1 MPPITDLI
9 ADSGK
14 INDIE
19 NIEILRAKLYSAKKM
34 LELFIK
40 PHRFLSEKECAHI
53 LSSAKKEYLGINII
67 CHYDYSTLSL
77 DEDALRIYFPHLI
90 ARISENF
97 SIAHCILSNA
107 VVRLSDNHIEIIVK
121 NDCLDLLTSGGC
133 ANILKSVL
141 LEETGRSYEIS
152 FRIADGPI
160 PDLPKPEDVI
170 AMPTFSQ
177 PELSSAPEPLIPPPE
192 IELPPPPKAEYSAI
206 LKGRKIFDQE
216 PVAISTITDVRS
228 DVVIR
233 GDVLFVEPKETKSGR
248 VILSFAVTDY
258 TSSIKIKCF
267 EGARLDAE
275 DDKKEKAAKRL
286 DKILGGLKKG
296 VYVAVSGRVE
306 FDQFDKELV
315 LMASSINLLE
325 KEVVTDNAE
334 VKRVELHLHTKMSA
348 MDGVSGVKD
357 LVNRAADWGHSAIAI
372 TDHGVAQ
379 AFPDAFDVARKRGI
393 KVLYGVEG
401 YLCSNELNISYN
413 VKNEYNLDSSFVV
426 FDLETTGFSP
436 IDDSIIEIGAVKV
449 EKGEITARYSTFVNP
464 HRPIPANITEIT
476 SITDDMVKDAPD
488 ISVAAKKFE
497 EFAKGCVLVAHNANF
512 DVGFMRVVYEN
523 LGIPFDYCYLD
534 TLELCRALF
543 TDQRR
548 HGLAAMVKYLGITLD
563 NHHRAVDDAEATAE
577 ILKRCF
583 TLLKERGLTDI
594 ELLNTELCGDSK
606 KAKYHHFIMIAQNQT
621 GLRNMYHIISE
632 SHLKHFYKK
641 PLIPKSLIE
650 TYREGIILGSAC
662 EAGEVYKAVLNGKKQ
677 KEIDKLASF
686 YDYLEIQP
694 DGNNEFMVRSG
705 RVSGVKELHK
715 INKTI
720 IETADRL
727 GKPVVATGDVHFMN
741 PSDEAFRRI
750 LMDSLGFEDADKQ
763 APLYFRTTE
772 QMLEE
777 FSYLGDKLAYKV
789 VVENTNKIADM
800 VENIMLLPDE
810 PHTPEMDG
818 AEEDIV
824 NISTKRAIEIYG
836 DPLPEQ
842 VKSRMDRE
850 LGSIIKHG
858 FSVLYIIAQ
867 KLVWKSLSDGYL
879 VGSRGSVGSSFI
891 AFLLGIT
898 EVNALQP
905 HYVCPNC
912 KHSEFITDGSAPS
925 GCDMADKNCPEC
937 GTLMDKNGHDIPF
950 ETFLG
955 FDGDKEP
962 DIDLNFSG
970 DYQPVAHKYT
980 EVLFGE
986 GFVFRAGTIG
996 TVAEKTAFG
1005 FVKKYFEKR
1014 GMTPAMAEIDR
1025 LVQGCTGV
1033 KRTTGQH
1040 PGGIMVVP
1048 RKEDIHWYCP
1058 VQHPADD
1065 NDTDIITTHFDY
1077 HSISGRLLKLD
1088 ILGHDDPTVIRM
1100 LEDFTNTKATDIK
1113 IGEEKTMSLFTSTEA
1128 LGVTPEQ
1135 IGSTVGSYGVPE
1147 FGTKFVRKMLV
1158 DTKPTT
1164 FAELVRI
1171 SGLSHGTDVWTN
1183 NAEELVK
1190 AGTATLKEVICTRDD
1205 IMTYLIYAGLPKKDS
1220 FKIMECVRKGKG
1232 LTPEQEQ
1239 LMVDNNVPSWYID
1252 SCKKIKYMFP
1262 KAHAV
1267 AYVMMA
1273 FRIAYY
1279 KVYYPVEYYCTYFT
1293 VRADEFDAGMMIG
1306 RENVERNLKEL
1317 YEIEKPSQKEK
1328 NLITIL
1334 EICREMYARGIEFL
1348 NIDLYKSDAKKF
1360 LPENGKIIPP
1370 FSALPG
1376 LGGAAAAG
1384 IMDARNDGDFFS
1396 IKEFQDRTHVSKS
1409 VIQLM
1414 KDYHI
1419 LDGLPE
1425 TDQVSFF

>member
-1 MPPITDLI
+1 MPPITELI

-14 INDIE
+14 INGIE
-19 NIEILRAKLYSAKKM
+19 NIEISRACLYSAKKK

-40 PHRFLSEKECAHI
+40 PHRFLSGKETAHI
-53 LSSAKKEYLGINII
+53 LTSSKKEYPGINVV
-67 CHYDYSTLSL
+67 CHYDYSHLILDADSL
-77 DEDALRIYFPHLI
+77 NIYFSHLT
-90 ARISENF
+90 ARLSEKF
-97 SIAHCILSNA
+97 AIAHCILAGADKHISEN
-107 VVRLSDNHIEIIVK
+107 RIEIITK
-121 NDCLDLLTSGGC
+121 NDCADILNSGKCGE
-133 ANILKSVL
+133 ILKTVL
-141 LEETGRSYEIS
+141 FEETGKNYDVIIRTQ
-152 FRIADGPI
+152 DGPM
-160 PDLPKPEDVI
+160 PELPRVEDVI
-170 AMPTFSQ
+170 PMPV
-177 PELSSAPEPLIPPPE
+177 LKEPATDISEAILPPPE
-192 IELPPPPKAEYSAI
+192 IELPPPPEAEYKSI
-206 LKGRKIFDQE
+206 LKGRKIFDAD
-216 PVAISTITDVRS
+216 PVQIINITQAAS

-233 GDVLFVEPKETKSGR
+233 GDILFVETKETKNGR
-248 VILSFAVTDY
+248 TILSFAVTDY
-258 TSSIKIKCF
+258 TSSIKVKSF
-267 EGARLDAE
+267 EGAKSDAE
-275 DDKKEKAAKRL
+275 EDKKEKAAKKL
-286 DKILGGLKKG
+286 EKILSGLKKG
-296 VYVAVSGRVE
+296 AYVAVSGRVSFDE
-306 FDQFDKELV
+306 FDNELV

-325 KEVVTDNAE
+325 KEVVTDDAE
-334 VKRVELHLHTKMSA
+334 IKRVELHLHTKMSS
-348 MDGVSGVKD
+348 MDGVSTAKD
-357 LVNRAADWGHSAIAI
+357 LVNRAADWGHSAVAI

-379 AFPDAFDVARKRGI
+379 AFPEAFDTARKRGI

-401 YLCSNELNISYN
+401 YLCSEELNITYN
-413 VKNEYNLDSSFVV
+413 VKNDYTLDSSYVV

-436 IDDSIIEIGAVKV
+436 INDAIIEVGAVKI
-449 EKGEITARYSTFVNP
+449 ENGEITGRFSSFVNP
-464 HRPIPANITEIT
+464 GRHIPDNITEIT
-476 SITDDMVKDAPD
+476 HITDEMVKDAPD
-488 ISVAAKKFE
+488 ISVVAKQFE
-497 EFAKGCVLVAHNANF
+497 EFSKNCVLVAHNANF
-512 DVGFMRVVYEN
+512 DVGFMRIVYEN
-523 LGIPFDYCYLD
+523 LEMPFDYCYLD

-548 HGLAAMVKYLGITLD
+548 HGLAAMVKYLNITLD

-583 TLLKERGLTDI
+583 TILKDRGLNDI
-594 ELLNTELCGDSK
+594 ELLNTDLCEDGR
-606 KAKYHHFIMIAQNQT
+606 KAKYYHFVMIAQNMT

-632 SHLKHFYKK
+632 AHLKHFYKK
-641 PLIPKSLIE
+641 PLVPRSLIN
-650 TYREGIILGSAC
+650 TYREGILLGSAC
-662 EAGEVYKAVLNGKKQ
+662 EAGEVYRAVLNGKKQ
-677 KEIDKLASF
+677 KEIDKIASF

-694 DGNNEFMVRSG
+694 DGNNEFMIRSG
-705 RVSGVKELHK
+705 RVSGKGALHK

-720 IETADRL
+720 IETAERL
-727 GKPVVATGDVHFMN
+727 GKPVVATGDVHFLN

-777 FSYLGDKLAYKV
+777 FSYLGKKDAYKV
-789 VVENTNKIADM
+789 VVENTNKIANM
-800 VENIMLLPDE
+800 VENIQLLPDE
-810 PHTPEMDG
+810 PHTPKMDG
-818 AEEDIV
+818 AETDIV
-824 NISTKRAIEIYG
+824 EISTKRAKEIYG
-836 DPLPEQ
+836 DNLPEQ
-842 VKSRMDRE
+842 VQSRMDRE

-925 GCDMADKNCPEC
+925 GVDMEDKNCPVC
-937 GTLMDKNGHDIPF
+937 GTRYNKNGHDIPF

-986 GFVFRAGTIG
+986 GFVFRAGTIS

-1014 GMTPAMAEIDR
+1014 GMNPAAAEIER
-1025 LVQGCTGV
+1025 LKEGCTGV

-1048 RKEDIHWYCP
+1048 RDEDIHWYCP

-1100 LEDFTNTKATDIK
+1100 LEDFTNTKATDIE
-1113 IGEEKTMSLFTSTEA
+1113 IGEPETMSLFTSTKA

-1147 FGTKFVRKMLV
+1147 FGTRFVRKMLV

-1205 IMTYLIYAGLPKKDS
+1205 IMTYLIYAGLPKKES
-1220 FKIMECVRKGKG
+1220 FTIMERVRKGKG
-1232 LTPEQEQ
+1232 ITPEQEQ
-1239 LMVDNNVPSWYID
+1239 LMVDNGVPEWYIN

-1279 KVYYPVEYYCTYFT
+1279 KVHYPVEYYATYFT
-1293 VRADEFDAGMMIG
+1293 VRADEFDAGLMIG
-1306 RENVERNLKEL
+1306 KENVEKNLKEL
-1317 YEIEKPSQKEK
+1317 NEIEKPSQKEK

-1334 EICREMYARGIEFL
+1334 EICREMYARGIEFTGL
-1348 NIDLYKSDAKKF
+1348 DLYKSDAKKF
-1360 LPENGKIIPP
+1360 LPSGGKIIPP

-1376 LGGAAAAG
+1376 LGGAAANG
-1384 IMDARNDGDFFS
+1384 IIEARNQGDFFS
-1396 IKEFQDRTHVSKS
+1396 IKEFQDRAHVSKS

-1414 KDYHI
+1414 KDYHC

>member
-9 ADSGK
+9 ADNGK
-14 INDIE
+14 ISDIE
-19 NIEILRAKLYSAKKM
+19 NIEVVRACLYSAGKK

-40 PHRFLSEKECAHI
+40 PPHFLSEKEKAVIC
-53 LSSAKKEYLGINII
+53 SSLKKEYPGIAVL
-67 CHYDYSTLSL
+67 CHYDYSQLELGDRELET
-77 DEDALRIYFPHLI
+77 YFPHLV
-90 ARISENF
+90 ARLAEKY
-97 SIAHCILSNA
+97 SIAHCL
-107 VVRLSDNHIEIIVK
+107 LSDADKHIKGNTIEIIAK
-121 NDCLDLLTSGGC
+121 NQGIDILNSGGC
-133 ANILKSVL
+133 TAILKSVL
-141 LEETGRSYEIS
+141 FEETRKNYEIVL
-152 FRIADGPI
+152 RTADGPM
-160 PDLPKPEDVI
+160 PELPNPEDFVS
-170 AMPTFSQ
+170 MPAPVQ
-177 PELSSAPEPLIPPPE
+177 EVASSSEAIIPPPE

-206 LKGRKIFDQE
+206 LKGRKIFDAE
-216 PVAISTITDVRS
+216 PVQIISITGAAN

-233 GDVLFVEPKETKSGR
+233 GDVLFVETKETKSGR
-248 VILSFAVTDY
+248 IILSFAVTDY
-258 TSSIKIKCF
+258 TSSIKIKSF
-267 EGARLDAE
+267 EGAKLDAE
-275 DDKKEKAAKRL
+275 EDKKEKAAAKL

-296 VYVAVSGRVE
+296 AYVAVSGRVT
-306 FDQFDKELV
+306 FDEFDKELV
-315 LMASSINLLE
+315 LMASNINLLE

-348 MDGVSGVKD
+348 MDGVSTAKA

-379 AFPDAFDVARKRGI
+379 AFPEAFDTARKRGI

-401 YLCSNELNISYN
+401 YLCSDELNISYN
-413 VKNEYNLDSSFVV
+413 VKKDYTIDSSFVV

-436 IDDSIIEIGAVKV
+436 LDDSIIEIGAVKV
-449 EKGEITARYSTFVNP
+449 ENGEITGRYSTFVNP
-464 HRPIPANITEIT
+464 HRHIPENITEIT
-476 SITDDMVKDAPD
+476 SITDEMVADAPD
-488 ISVAAKKFE
+488 ISVAAKEFE
-497 EFAKGCVLVAHNANF
+497 EFSQGCVLVAHNANF

-523 LGIPFDYCYLD
+523 LGMPFDYCYVD

-548 HGLAAMVKYLGITLD
+548 HGLAAMVKYLNITLD

-583 TLLKERGLTDI
+583 TILKERGLKDI

-606 KAKYHHFIMIAQNQT
+606 KAKYYHFIMIAQNMT

-632 SHLKHFYKK
+632 AHLKHFYKK

-677 KEIDKLASF
+677 KEIDKIASF

-705 RVSGVKELHK
+705 RVSGRGALHK
-715 INKTI
+715 INKSI

-727 GKPVVATGDVHFMN
+727 GKPVVATGDVHFMD

-763 APLYFRTTE
+763 APLYLRTTE

-777 FSYLGDKLAYKV
+777 FSYLGKELAYKV

-800 VENIMLLPDE
+800 VENIQLLPDE

-824 NISTKRAIEIYG
+824 NISTKRAVEIYG

-842 VKSRMDRE
+842 VKNRMDRE

-905 HYVCPNC
+905 HYVCPEC

-925 GCDMADKNCPEC
+925 GCDMEDKNCPVC
-937 GTLMDKNGHDIPF
+937 GSLMDKNGHDIPF

-980 EVLFGE
+980 EELFGE

-1014 GMTPAMAEIDR
+1014 GMTPAIAEIDR

-1065 NDTDIITTHFDY
+1065 NNTDIITTHFDY

-1100 LEDFTNTKATDIK
+1100 LEDLTNTKATDIK

-1239 LMVDNNVPSWYID
+1239 LMVDNNVPEWYID

-1279 KVYYPVEYYCTYFT
+1279 KVYYPVEYYSTYFS

-1306 RENVERNLKEL
+1306 RENVDKNLKEL
-1317 YEIEKPSQKEK
+1317 SEIEKPSQKEK

-1334 EICREMYARGIEFL
+1334 EICREMYARGIEFTGL
-1348 NIDLYKSDAKKF
+1348 DLYKSDSQRF

-1384 IMDARNDGDFFS
+1384 IIEARNDGEFYS

-1414 KDYHI
+1414 KDYHV

>member
-9 ADSGK
+9 ADTGK
-14 INDIE
+14 ISDIE
-19 NIEILRAKLYSAKKM
+19 NIEITRAKLYSAGKK

-40 PHRFLSEKECAHI
+40 PHRFLSEKETTSIC
-53 LSSAKKEYLGINII
+53 SAVKKEYPGIAVF
-67 CHYDYSTLSL
+67 CQYDYSHLDLTDKELEIYYPHILARLS
-77 DEDALRIYFPHLI
+77 EK
-90 ARISENF
+90 F
-97 SIAHCILSNA
+97 SIAHCL
-107 VVRLSDNHIEIIVK
+107 LSDAEKHINENVLEIITK
-121 NDCLDLLTSGGC
+121 NEGVDILNSGGC
-133 ANILKSVL
+133 AGILKSLL
-141 LEETGRSYEIS
+141 LEETGKKYEVVIRTS
-152 FRIADGPI
+152 GGPM
-160 PDLPKPEDVI
+160 PELPKIEDVI
-170 AMPTFSQ
+170 KMPTQ
-177 PELSSAPEPLIPPPE
+177 EEPEARPEPVIAPPE
-192 IELPPPPKAEYSAI
+192 IDLPEPPKAEYSAI
-206 LKGRKIFDQE
+206 LKGRKIFDTE
-216 PVAISTITDVRS
+216 PVQIISVTREQS

-233 GDVLFVEPKETKSGR
+233 GDVLFVETKETKNGR
-248 VILSFAVTDY
+248 TILSFALTDY
-258 TSSIKIKCF
+258 TSSIKVKSF
-267 EGARLDAE
+267 EGAKADADE
-275 DDKKEKAAKRL
+275 DKKEKAAKKL
-286 DKILGGLKKG
+286 DKILCGLKAG
-296 VYVAVSGRVE
+296 AYVAVSGRVT
-306 FDQFDKELV
+306 FDEYDKELV
-315 LMASSINLLE
+315 LMASNINLLE

-357 LVNRAADWGHSAIAI
+357 LVNRAADWGHPAIAI

-401 YLCSNELNISYN
+401 YLCSNELAITYN
-413 VKNEYNLDSSFVV
+413 VKQDYTLDSSFVV

-436 IDDSIIEIGAVKV
+436 VDDSIIEIGAVKIV
-449 EKGEITARYSTFVNP
+449 NGEITERYSTFVNP
-464 HRPIPANITEIT
+464 HRHIPDNITEIT
-476 SITDDMVKDAPD
+476 SITDQMVSDAPD
-488 ISVAAKKFE
+488 ISVAAKEFE
-497 EFAKGCVLVAHNANF
+497 DFSKGSVLVAHNANF

-523 LGIPFDYCYLD
+523 LGMEFDYCYLD

-543 TDQRR
+543 TDQKR
-548 HGLAAMVKYLGITLD
+548 HGLAAMVKYLNITLD

-583 TLLKERGLTDI
+583 TILKDKGITDI
-594 ELLNTELCGDSK
+594 ELFNTDLCEDSR
-606 KAKYHHFIMIAQNQT
+606 KAKYHHFVMIAQNKK
-621 GLRNMYHIISE
+621 GLENMYRIVSE
-632 SHLKHFYKK
+632 AHLKHFYRK
-641 PLIPKSLIE
+641 PLVPKSLIE
-650 TYREGIILGSAC
+650 TYREGILLGSAC

-694 DGNNEFMVRSG
+694 DGNNEFMIRSG
-705 RVSGVKELHK
+705 RVSGKGALHK

-727 GKPVVATGDVHFMN
+727 GKPVVATGDVHFLN

-750 LMDSLGFEDADKQ
+750 LMDSLGFEDADRQ
-763 APLYFRTTE
+763 ASLYFRTTE

-777 FSYLGDKLAYKV
+777 FSYLGEELAYKV
-789 VVENTNKIADM
+789 VVQNTNKIADM
-800 VENIMLLPDE
+800 VENIQLLPDE

-905 HYVCPNC
+905 HYVCPGC

-925 GCDMADKNCPEC
+925 GVDMPDKKCPVC
-937 GTLMDKNGHDIPF
+937 GVMLDKNGHDIPF

-980 EVLFGE
+980 EELFGE

-996 TVAEKTAFG
+996 TVAEKTAYG

-1014 GMTPAMAEIDR
+1014 GMTPAEAEINR
-1025 LVQGCTGV
+1025 LVKGCTGV

-1190 AGTATLKEVICTRDD
+1190 SGTATLKEVICTRDD
-1205 IMTYLIYAGLPKKDS
+1205 IMTYLIYAGLPKKDA
-1220 FKIMECVRKGKG
+1220 FKIMESVRKGKG

-1239 LMVDNNVPSWYID
+1239 LMVDNNVPEWYID

-1293 VRADEFDAGMMIG
+1293 VRADEFDAGLMIG
-1306 RENVERNLKEL
+1306 RENIEKNLKEL
-1317 YEIEKPSQKEK
+1317 GEIEKPSQKEK

-1334 EICREMYARGIEFL
+1334 EMCREMYARGIEFSGL
-1348 NIDLYKSDAKKF
+1348 DLYKSDSHKF
-1360 LPENGKIIPP
+1360 LPADGKIIPP

-1384 IMDARNDGDFFS
+1384 IVEARNEGEFYS
-1396 IKEFQDRTHVSKS
+1396 VKEFADRAHVSKTL
-1409 VIQLM
+1409 IQLM

>member
-9 ADSGK
+9 ADNGK
-14 INDIE
+14 ISDIE
-19 NIEILRAKLYSAKKM
+19 NIEIVRARMYSAGKK
-34 LELFIK
+34 LELFIR
-40 PHRFLSEKECAHI
+40 PHRFLSEKELAVIC
-53 LSSAKKEYLGINII
+53 SSVKKEYPGIAVL
-67 CHYDYSTLSL
+67 CYYDYSQL
-77 DEDALRIYFPHLI
+77 DLTEKELETYFPHLL
-90 ARISENF
+90 ARLSEKF
-97 SIAHCILSNA
+97 SIAHCL
-107 VVRLSDNHIEIIVK
+107 LSDAEKHINGNTLEIITK
-121 NDCLDLLTSGGC
+121 NEGLDILNSGGC
-133 ANILKSVL
+133 AGILKSVL
-141 LEETGRSYEIS
+141 FEETGKNYEVVL
-152 FRIADGPI
+152 RTADGP
-160 PDLPKPEDVI
+160 
-170 AMPTFSQ
+170 M
-177 PELSSAPEPLIPPPE
+177 PELPQIEDIITMPVPPQPKVASEPEIAPPE

-206 LKGRKIFDQE
+206 LKGRKIFDME
-216 PVAISTITDVRS
+216 PVQIISVTQPAN

-233 GDVLFVEPKETKSGR
+233 GDVLFVETKETKNGR
-248 VILSFAVTDY
+248 TILSFAVTDY
-258 TSSIKIKCF
+258 TSSIKVKSF
-267 EGARLDAE
+267 EGAKLDAE
-275 DDKKEKAAKRL
+275 EDKKKKAVARL
-286 DKILGGLKKG
+286 DKILSGLKKG
-296 VYVAVSGRVE
+296 ACVAVSGRAV
-306 FDQFDKELV
+306 FDEFDKELV
-315 LMASSINLLE
+315 LMASNINLLE
-325 KEVVTDNAE
+325 KEGVTDNAE

-393 KVLYGVEG
+393 KVIYGVEG
-401 YLCSNELNISYN
+401 YLCSDELAISYN
-413 VKNEYNLDSSFVV
+413 VKNDYTLDSSFVV

-436 IDDSIIEIGAVKV
+436 VDDSIIEVGAVKIV
-449 EKGEITARYSTFVNP
+449 NGEITERYSTFVNP
-464 HRPIPANITEIT
+464 HRHIPDNITEIT
-476 SITDDMVKDAPD
+476 SITDEMVKDAPD
-488 ISVAAKKFE
+488 VATVARQFE
-497 EFAKGCVLVAHNANF
+497 EFSHGCVLVAHNANF

-523 LGIPFDYCYLD
+523 LGMEFDYCYLD

-543 TDQRR
+543 TDQKR
-548 HGLAAMVKYLGITLD
+548 HGLAAMVKHLNITLD

-583 TLLKERGLTDI
+583 TILKDRGITDI
-594 ELLNTELCGDSK
+594 ELLNTDLCEDSR
-606 KAKYHHFIMIAQNQT
+606 KAKYYHFVMIAQSKK
-621 GLRNMYHIISE
+621 GLENMYRIISE
-632 SHLKHFYKK
+632 AHLKHFYRK
-641 PLIPKSLIE
+641 PLVPRSLIE

-662 EAGEVYKAVLNGKKQ
+662 EAGEVYRAVLNGKKQ
-677 KEIDKLASF
+677 KIIDKIASF

-694 DGNNEFMVRSG
+694 DGNNEFMIRSG
-705 RVSGVKELHK
+705 RVSGKGALHK

-777 FSYLGDKLAYKV
+777 FSYLGKELAYKV

-800 VENIMLLPDE
+800 VENIQLLPDE

-824 NISTKRAIEIYG
+824 NISTKRATQIYG

-842 VKSRMDRE
+842 VKARMDRE

-905 HYVCPNC
+905 HYVCPDC

-925 GCDMADKNCPEC
+925 GCDMEDKKCPMC
-937 GTLMDKNGHDIPF
+937 RRLMDKNGHDIPF

-970 DYQPVAHKYT
+970 DYQPIAHKYT
-980 EVLFGE
+980 EELFGE

-1014 GMTPAMAEIDR
+1014 GMTPAAAEIDR

-1065 NDTDIITTHFDY
+1065 NNTDIITTHFDY

-1239 LMVDNNVPSWYID
+1239 LMVDNNVPEWYID

-1293 VRADEFDAGMMIG
+1293 VRADEFDAGLMIG
-1306 RENVERNLKEL
+1306 RENVEKNLKEL
-1317 YEIEKPSQKEK
+1317 GEIEKPSQKEK

-1348 NIDLYKSDAKKF
+1348 NIDLYKSDAQKF
-1360 LPENGKIIPP
+1360 LPSGGKIIPP

-1384 IMDARNDGDFFS
+1384 IIEARNQGEFFS
-1396 IKEFQDRTHVSKS
+1396 IKEFQDRTHVSKT
-1409 VIQLM
+1409 VTQLM

>member
-9 ADSGK
+9 ADFGNIS
-14 INDIE
+14 DIE
-19 NIEILRAKLYSAKKM
+19 NIEITRARLYSAKKE
-34 LELFIK
+34 LELFLK
-40 PHRFLSEKECAHI
+40 PHRFLTGKE
-53 LSSAKKEYLGINII
+53 SALLLMSIKKEYPGINIKYF
-67 CHYDYSTLSL
+67 YDFSHLTLN
-77 DEDALRIYFPHLI
+77 IKTFPVYFSYL
-90 ARISENF
+90 
-97 SIAHCILSNA
+97 LS
-107 VVRLSDNHIEIIVK
+107 RLSEKFAISHCLLSDAKYKFSDDIIEILPRT
-121 NDCLDLLTSGGC
+121 DCLE
-133 ANILKSVL
+133 ILKSGKCAEMLKNL
-141 LEETGRSYEIS
+141 LFSETGRKFDIIFSQTNGETYE
-152 FRIADGPI
+152 
-160 PDLPKPEDVI
+160 LPKIEDVVVI
-170 AMPTFSQ
+170 PQ
-177 PELSSAPEPLIPPPE
+177 PKTEEEKPEAVIPPPE
-192 IELPPPPKAEYSAI
+192 IAPPPAPVAEYNSI
-206 LKGRKIFDQE
+206 LKGRKIFGEE
-216 PVAISTITDVRS
+216 PTSISTITGPAQN
-228 DVVIR
+228 VVIR
-233 GDVLFVEPKETKSGR
+233 GDVLFVETKETKNGR
-248 VILSFAVTDY
+248 TILSFAVTDY
-258 TSSIKIKCF
+258 TSSIKVKSF
-267 EGARLDAE
+267 EGAKSDS
-275 DDKKEKAAKRL
+275 DDEKKEKARKKL
-286 DKILGGLKKG
+286 EKILSGLKKG
-296 VYVAVSGRVE
+296 CYVAVSGRVTFDE
-306 FDQFDKELV
+306 FDNEHV
-315 LMASSINLLE
+315 LMASSITLLD
-325 KEVVTDNAE
+325 KEVVTDDAE
-334 VKRVELHLHTKMSA
+334 EKRVELHVHTKMSS
-348 MDGVSGVKD
+348 MDGVSNAKD
-357 LVNRAADWGHSAIAI
+357 LINKAADWGHSAIAI

-379 AFPDAFDVARKRGI
+379 AFPEAFDTARKRGI

-401 YLCSNELNISYN
+401 YLCSDELNIAYN
-413 VKNEYNLDSSFVV
+413 VKNEYNLDSEYVV

-436 IDDSIIEIGAVKV
+436 INDSIIEIGAVKISG
-449 EKGEITARYSTFVNP
+449 GEIIDRFSTFVNP
-464 HRPIPANITEIT
+464 HRPIPQNISELTH
-476 SITDDMVKDAPD
+476 ITDDMVKDAPD
-488 ISVAAKKFE
+488 ISVAAAQFE
-497 EFAKGCVLVAHNANF
+497 EFSKNSVLVAHNANF

-523 LGIPFDYCYLD
+523 LKMEFDYCYVD

-543 TDQRR
+543 TDIKR
-548 HGLAAMVKYLGITLD
+548 HGLAAMVKHLGITLD
-563 NHHRAVDDAEATAE
+563 SHHRAVDDAEATAE
-577 ILKRCF
+577 VLKRCF
-583 TLLKERGLTDI
+583 TILKERNLTDI
-594 ELLNTELCGDSK
+594 DLLNTELCADSK
-606 KAKYHHFIMIAQNQT
+606 KAKYYHFIMIAKNET

-632 SHLKHFYKK
+632 AHLKHFYRK
-641 PLIPKSLIE
+641 PLVPRSLIN
-650 TYREGIILGSAC
+650 TYREGLILGSAC
-662 EAGEVYKAVLNGKKQ
+662 EAGELYRAVLNGKKQ
-677 KEIDKLASF
+677 KEIDKIASF

-694 DGNNEFMVRSG
+694 DGNNEFMIRSG
-705 RVSGVKELHK
+705 RVSGKGALHK
-715 INKTI
+715 INKAI
-720 IETADRL
+720 IEIGQRL
-727 GKPVVATGDVHFMN
+727 DKPVVATGDVHFLN

-750 LMDSLGFEDADKQ
+750 LMDSQGFEDADNQ
-763 APLYFRTTE
+763 APLYLRTTE

-777 FSYLGDKLAYKV
+777 FSYLGKELAYKV

-800 VENIMLLPDE
+800 VENIQLLPDE
-810 PHTPEMDG
+810 PHTPQMDG

-925 GCDMADKNCPEC
+925 GVDMEDKNCPIC
-937 GTLMDKNGHDIPF
+937 GSKYDKNGHDIPF

-986 GFVFRAGTIG
+986 GYVFRAGTIS

-1014 GMTPAMAEIDR
+1014 GMNPASAEIER
-1025 LVQGCTGV
+1025 LKEGCTGV

-1048 RKEDIHWYCP
+1048 RTEDIHWYCP

-1113 IGEEKTMSLFTSTEA
+1113 IGDPETMSLFTSTKA
-1128 LGVTPEQ
+1128 LGVTPEE

-1190 AGTATLKEVICTRDD
+1190 AGIATLKEVICTRDD

-1239 LMVDNNVPSWYID
+1239 LMVENNVPNWYID

-1279 KVYYPVEYYCTYFT
+1279 KVHYPVEYYATYFT
-1293 VRADEFDAGMMIG
+1293 VRADEFDAGKMIG
-1306 RENVERNLKEL
+1306 KENIEENLKEL
-1317 YEIEKPSQKEK
+1317 NAIEHPSQKEK

-1348 NIDLYKSDAKKF
+1348 NIDLYKSDSKKF

-1370 FSALPG
+1370 FSSLPG
-1376 LGGAAAAG
+1376 LGAAAAEG
-1384 IMDARNDGDFFS
+1384 IIQARTEGEFFS
-1396 IKEFQDRTHVSKS
+1396 IKEFQDRTHVSKT
-1409 VIQLM
+1409 VLQLM
-1414 KDYHI
+1414 RDY
-1419 LDGLPE
+1419 GCFGSLPE
-1425 TDQVSFF
+1425 TDQISFF